1 VRLPDALTGDVATTT
16 ELWTTTL
23 RKDRYYAS
31 PILHEGLIYTVTQGS
46 VFSVIDAATGA
57 VVYEKTLDLGKGTC
71 YPSVTFA
78 GGFLFVSSDNGKT
91 LVLRP
96 GRGYQE
102 VAANTLEPFRG
113 SPVFLDDKLFIR
125 GFQNLYCL
133 RAPATP

>member
-1 VRLPDALTGDVATTT
+1 MSGFSQPISGSASSQPSPEVIRARFDLAPIALNLDTAIPG
-16 ELWTTTL
+16 
-23 RKDRYYAS
+23 
-31 PILHEGLIYTVTQGS
+31 GLIVN
-46 VFSVIDAATGA
+46 DAATGA

-96 GRGYQE
+96 GREYQE

-113 SPVFLDDKLFIR
+113 SPVFLDDRLYIR

-133 RAPATP
+133 RAAATP